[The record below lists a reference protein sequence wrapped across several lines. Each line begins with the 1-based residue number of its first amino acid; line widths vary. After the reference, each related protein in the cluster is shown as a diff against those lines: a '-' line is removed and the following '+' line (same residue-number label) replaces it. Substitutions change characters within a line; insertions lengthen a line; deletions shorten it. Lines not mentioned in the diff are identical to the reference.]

1 MSKKLENNVWNVER
15 CAGCGACVVACSKLV
30 VNFEGEGDCPNK
42 REIWK
47 NVGHTTSKLDVC
59 HFCEMENMVL
69 CELSCPRLVEDW
81 PDGPI
86 LKNMLVRTAGKNKSG
101 NPNEVISNLLIG
113 AMQAKMIDGAVISD
127 VDRWTLIPHP
137 VVATSI
143 SDLVE
148 SVGNQYIWSPT
159 LEGLKEAIYEMGL
172 KNVAVVGT
180 PCAIQALDC
189 IKKADTDALKYLADR
204 IKLKVGVFCS
214 SVYTQEALPG
224 FAEALKIP
232 LYSIQSM
239 AVSQKDDLLKVVT
252 YEGETKEAKLS
263 EAANLIRAGCGRCYD
278 LLSEASDISIGPI
291 GASDGYSVAI
301 LRTFEGANA
310 FHNAVGWNLLESKE
324 GVDEKELSTAK
335 EAKKKRKRAEMIDGL
350 NILMLEALRDP
361 SRVEEARKRFSE
373 IYYQKSVGE
382 RKRKSVEGREGCG
395 TCSLC

>member
-15 CAGCGACVVACSKLV
+15 CAGCGACVVACSKRIL
-30 VNFEGEGDCPNK
+30 NFEGEGEHPVK
-42 REIWK
+42 KEIWK

-59 HFCEMENMVL
+59 HFCEMENMIM

-81 PDGPI
+81 PDGPL
-86 LKNMLVRTAGKNKSG
+86 LKSMLVRTAGKMKSG

-159 LEGLKEAIYEMGL
+159 LEGLRDAIYEIGL
-172 KNVAVVGT
+172 ANVAVVGT
-180 PCAIQALDC
+180 PCVMQALDC
-189 IKKADTDALKYLADR
+189 IEKADSKALRFLSDR

-214 SVYTQEALPG
+214 SMYTQEALAE

-232 LYSIQSM
+232 LFSIQSVS
-239 AVSQKDDLLKVVT
+239 VSQKKDLLKVVT
-252 YEGETKEAKLS
+252 YEGEMKETKLS
-263 EAANLIRAGCGRCYD
+263 ETTKLIRDGCGRCYD
-278 LLSEASDISIGPI
+278 LLSEAADVSIGPI
-291 GASDGYSVAI
+291 GASDGYSVAL
-301 LRTFEGANA
+301 LRTSAGANA
-310 FHNAVGWNLLESKE
+310 FHNAVGWKLLESKV
-324 GVDEKELSTAK
+324 GVDEKALSAAK

-350 NILMLEALRDP
+350 SVLMLEALRDP
-361 SRVEEARKRFSE
+361 SRVEEARKRFAE
-373 IYYQKSVGE
+373 IYYQKTTGDGKKQV
-382 RKRKSVEGREGCG
+382 VEGREGCG